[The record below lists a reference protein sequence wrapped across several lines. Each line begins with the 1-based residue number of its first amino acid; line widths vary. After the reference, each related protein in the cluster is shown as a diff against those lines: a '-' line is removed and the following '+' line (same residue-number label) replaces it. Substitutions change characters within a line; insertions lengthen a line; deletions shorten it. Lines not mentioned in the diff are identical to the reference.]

1 MMIALG
7 HPVVLINLNELRVGI
22 KQRRRFD
29 LSRLAHSNSGV
40 VRVLKAFFDEAVE
53 LVLTL
58 GT

>member
-40 VRVLKAFFDEAVE
+40 VRV
-53 LVLTL
+53 
-58 GT
+58 